1 MFEHRQPVRL
11 VAAVVLLF
19 AFTASAIGQQSPQPP
34 PTPAPTPARTHQI
47 NKVMRQLGRFDPGT
61 KLDVQLHDGS
71 HKIGKVSETGST
83 SFVLIDSVSG
93 AAQTIDYLDVK
104 RVQPTRKEYAA
115 QQLHKTANS
124 LPKLLIIVGVTFA
137 VMCGVALLNGDK

>member
-34 PTPAPTPARTHQI
+34 TPAPTPAQTHQI

-71 HKIGKVSETGST
+71 HKIGKIGETGST
-83 SFVLIDSVSG
+83 SFVLVDSVSG

-115 QQLHKTANS
+115 QQLKKSANS
-124 LPKLLIIVGVTFA
+124 LPKLAIATVIIV
-137 VMCGVALLNGDK
+137 VALCVVAIVSGDR